1 MAELEGE
8 ASSEVSTCLVPCT
21 LWQTTASQLPQ
32 MFHGPK
38 KIVYG
43 RRIEQAPKTRIMNT
57 YARQGG
63 TSFTTRSPLIEGG
76 RAAIRPRSR
85 CFLRFRGSLSS
96 LSPFILVSLAFF
108 FPTSSLP
115 RRSSLF
121 GIPILDTG
129 RIPEKMESS
138 GIVELL

>member
-43 RRIEQAPKTRIMNT
+43 RRIEQAPETRIMNA

-76 RAAIRPRSR
+76 RDAIRPRSR
-85 CFLRFRGSLSS
+85 CFLCFRGSLSS
-96 LSPFILVSLAFF
+96 LSPFVLVSLAFF
-108 FPTSSLP
+108 FSPLP
-115 RRSSLF
+115 YLIVAVYSEYRSS
-121 GIPILDTG
+121 IKEDI
-129 RIPEKMESS
+129 
-138 GIVELL
+138 